1 MVAVEPLIP
10 EKRTSIVASSRLLR
24 PIPAVRLSRSRAAG
38 ELGQLQRQQKG
49 LSAVPSADEAHA
61 CERRQHGLHFGEI
74 APALTEA
81 RGDSFGTEGAPQ
93 TTGEHDRELP
103 NAIP

>member
-1 MVAVEPLIP
+1 
-10 EKRTSIVASSRLLR
+10 
-24 PIPAVRLSRSRAAG
+24 
-38 ELGQLQRQQKG
+38 
-49 LSAVPSADEAHA
+49 
-61 CERRQHGLHFGEI
+61 
-74 APALTEA
+74 LTEA